1 MCIFFK
7 KTGDDMFIDDVKLTV
22 AAGRGGDGAVA
33 FRREKY
39 VPKGGPAG
47 GNGGRGGNV
56 IFVGEEG
63 LTTLLDFH
71 YRKKI
76 QAKNGENGKSKN
88 KYGKNAED
96 IYVKVPIGS
105 VVYDLEKE
113 IIIADITRHNQEVI
127 ICKGGRGGRGNT
139 AFATPRVPAP
149 EYSEQGL
156 PGEERSVRIEL
167 KILAD
172 VGLVG
177 FPSVGKSTLISV
189 VSAAKPK
196 IASYPF
202 TTLIPNLGVVKTND
216 GRNFIIADLPG
227 LIEGAAQGAGLGF
240 QFLRHIERT
249 RVIVHV
255 IDMAATEGRDPFEDY
270 NIINNELKSYNEE
283 LLLRPQIVVANKM
296 DIPGAEENLKE
307 FVEKS
312 KIVDIIPISAY
323 TKDNVDTLLYRI
335 ADVLDTVKIEDF
347 VDTST
352 EEVVEYKYTAEPE
365 KFEIKRDD
373 DGVFHVHGRL
383 VQKYMDMTNF
393 NREENVKLFAQRLRK
408 LGVDDELRKLGV
420 KHGDTVRI
428 LGYEFE
434 YFE

>member
-1 MCIFFK
+1 
-7 KTGDDMFIDDVKLTV
+7 MFIDYAEIEA

-105 VVYDLEKE
+105 VVYDLEKK

-227 LIEGAAQGAGLGF
+227 LVEGAAQGAGLGF

-255 IDMAATEGRDPFEDY
+255 IDMAATEGRDPFEDS

>member
-1 MCIFFK
+1 
-7 KTGDDMFIDDVKLTV
+7 MFIDDVKLTI
-22 AAGRGGDGAVA
+22 AAGRGGDGSVA